1 MSAPFL
7 FLRNNMAVQHKDI
20 PDSER
25 HDVKGASSASLRQV
39 LVSNGDG
46 TTSFQ
51 NLTTIHLGIQ
61 NLTVG
66 TVLTVGPSGTI
77 VAKPIEEILP
87 PELVVVE
94 EGGE

>member
-1 MSAPFL
+1 
-7 FLRNNMAVQHKDI
+7 MAIQHKDI

-39 LVSNGDG
+39 LTSNGDG

-51 NLTTIHLGIQ
+51 NLTVSHLGIQ

-66 TVLTVGPSGTI
+66 TVLTVGPNGTI
-77 VAKPIEEILP
+77 VAKPIGDILP
-87 PELVVVE
+87 PQ
-94 EGGE
+94 GE